1 MTRQEGTAVVKYS
14 NGLQAETTVRVSKV
28 QRVELAQANL
38 MLNVEDPDGGI
49 RVRLKMF
56 LRDQQEELLP
66 IY

>member
-1 MTRQEGTAVVKYS
+1 VKYS
-14 NGLQAETTVRVSKV
+14 NGMQAETSVRVSKV
-28 QRVELAQANL
+28 HRVELAQANL

-56 LRDQQEELLP
+56 LKEQQEELLP